1 MQRQL
6 QPVKVEFVMRIKEVT
21 VPLPVFEE
29 DTCGKL
35 RLVEFVDSVVI
46 RRAVVLPKTA

>member
-1 MQRQL
+1 MQPKL

-46 RRAVVLPKTA
+46 RRAVVLPKAA